1 MVFDSLQQ
9 KNELLGILEMVQVNA
24 PVNIARQQIIR
35 IDDMAQAIIAGTVKP
50 PEAVKPPQP
59 QPTKEAK

>member
-1 MVFDSLQQ
+1 MVFDSAQQ

-35 IDDMAQAIIAGTVKP
+35 IDDMAQVIIAGTVKP
-50 PEAVKPPQP
+50 PE
-59 QPTKEAK
+59 PTKEAK